1 MKKLIILLMLMM
13 PLTLFAQRSQYSGE
27 INAGAS
33 DTSTYELGSQFPND
47 VCFGEIWSYQLD
59 YRYFDDVDATLSL
72 YYTIEHPDSS
82 SWILMYFDENL
93 DGTNDNPW
101 TLSDTA
107 DGDFLKWGLCF
118 PAKYFIRVIDRNS
131 VSDSTAAYEFFIKQ

>member
-1 MKKLIILLMLMM
+1 MKKLIILLLLLL
-13 PLTLFAQRSQYSGE
+13 PFALFAQRVNYSGE

-33 DTSTYELGSQFPND
+33 DTSIYETGTPGD
-47 VCFGEIWSYQLD
+47 KIFGGFWSYQLD
-59 YRYFDDVDATLSL
+59 YRPFDDVDATLSL
-72 YYTIEHPDSS
+72 YFTIEHPDSS
-82 SWILMYFDENL
+82 SWVLMHFDADL

-107 DGDFLKWGLCF
+107 DGDFLKWGRVF

-131 VSDSTAAYEFFIKQ
+131 VSDSTAGYEYFIKQ